1 MTNTTAKDMTTGSPM
16 KLIIGFA
23 LPVMLGLLFQQFY
36 NMVDTMVVG
45 NYLGVDALAGV
56 GSTGAINF
64 LILGFCLGLS
74 TGFAVPI
81 AQKFGAKDFPALKK
95 YFANT
100 IYMTALVIIPL
111 TIVVSVLCKP
121 ILVLMNT
128 SADII
133 DYAYGYI
140 FIIFLGLPIAF
151 LYNLLS
157 SIIRALGDSR
167 TPLYFLI
174 FSALLNIVL
183 DLVAVLALGMGVEG
197 PAIATVISQ
206 GISVVLCFF
215 YMMKKFDI
223 LRLSKKDFAFDKQK
237 SFHLLHIGV
246 PMGLQFSIT
255 AIGSV
260 LLQTAVNGI
269 SNDAVAAM
277 STGIKVSMFFNCPLD
292 GLSATMAT
300 YAGQNTGAGKIDRLT
315 KGVKCATIIGFLYSV
330 FAFLLL
336 LFVSDYVA
344 LLFLK
349 PTETNIIDM
358 VGQFLFYN
366 SLGYVFLSLI
376 FIFRNT
382 IQGMGYSGLSMFA
395 GVFELV
401 GRCSIAFGFVPT
413 FGFIAACVANP
424 VSWFLADI
432 FLIPAFFFCKKSLV
446 KKLENLSQTN

>member
-1 MTNTTAKDMTTGSPM
+1 MNNTKAKDMTIGSPM
-16 KLIIGFA
+16 KHIIGFA

-64 LILGFCLGLS
+64 LILGFCLGLA

-100 IYMTALVIIPL
+100 VYMTALVVIPL
-111 TIVVSVLCKP
+111 TIVVSVLCRP
-121 ILVLMNT
+121 ILILMNT
-128 SADII
+128 STDII

-174 FSALLNIVL
+174 FSALLNIAL

-197 PAIATVISQ
+197 PAIATLLAQ
-206 GISVVLCFF
+206 GISVVLCYF
-215 YMMKKFDI
+215 YMIKKFEV
-223 LRLSKKDFAFDKQK
+223 LRISKQDLKFDKQK
-237 SFHLLHIGV
+237 SMHLLTIGV

-269 SNDAVAAM
+269 GKEAVAAM
-277 STGIKVSMFFNCPLD
+277 STAIKVSIFFNCPLD
-292 GLSATMAT
+292 GLGATMAT
-300 YAGQNTGAGKIDRLT
+300 FAGQNTGAGKIDRLS
-315 KGVKCATIIGFLYSV
+315 KGVKCSMLIGCLYSI

-336 LFVSDYVA
+336 TFVSDYIA
-344 LLFLK
+344 LLFLDAS
-349 PTETNIIDM
+349 ETKIIAM
-358 VGQFLFYN
+358 VSEFLFYN
-366 SLGYVFLSLI
+366 SLGYVFLSAI
-376 FIFRNT
+376 FVFRNT
-382 IQGMGYSGLSMFA
+382 VQGMGYSGFAMFA

-401 GRCSIAFGFVPT
+401 GRALIAFCFIPL
-413 FGFIAACVANP
+413 FGFIAACLASP
-424 VSWFLADI
+424 LAWILADA
-432 FLIPAFFFCKKSLV
+432 FLIPAFFICKKNLS
-446 KKLENLSQTN
+446 KKLNMQKLN